1 MKTLN
6 GHSEND
12 GFDSVVGLLK
22 SLDPEAVGALV
33 GLGADI
39 VMLVDDAH
47 AVHRIYLAD
56 EELGRSGLS
65 KAEGKRLQDLVTIE
79 SVPKIDAMLAVT
91 GEGRRVRGYQVNHR
105 ASGRPD
111 LPVVYSAYGGAGFPF
126 TLVVGRELRQ
136 QMRDQQRLVET
147 QMELESEYREL
158 QEAEARYRTA
168 FQISAVGHIM
178 VDGEKRTVLDAN
190 VAALSL
196 LSLGNNGVVGKPL
209 RELFD
214 KDERDRLS
222 DAVGEARHAPHPVS
236 LDTILSAK
244 GVPVSLGLRAYR
256 ENGFTNLIV
265 TVWPSADAG
274 EARRQRT
281 VKPERHVVDLSDL
294 PEAAVQTS
302 ADGVVLAANAAFL
315 DIVHA
320 PSLPQVLGRP
330 VSSWFAK
337 SALDIHVLYSRL
349 AEEPVVR
356 GFSATLTDNLAAD
369 RPVLISARR
378 NPQTLEI
385 QMILAT
391 PPALAE
397 RLAIPAPGAGE
408 QQAEGFANLVGKVPL
423 KDLMRESLDVIE
435 KICIEAAL
443 DQTHNNR
450 ALAAQMLGL
459 SRQSLYIK
467 LRRYGLEDYRPAV
480 DGH

>member
-6 GHSEND
+6 GHADKD
-12 GFDSVVGLLK
+12 GFESAVGLLK
-22 SLDPEAVGALV
+22 ALDPDAVGALV

-39 VMLVDDAH
+39 VLLLDNAH
-47 AVHRIYLAD
+47 AVHRVYLAD
-56 EELGRSGLS
+56 EELGRFGLAR
-65 KAEGKRLQDLVTIE
+65 AEGKKLQDLVTIE

-91 GEGRRVRGYQVNHR
+91 GEARRERGYQVNHR
-105 ASGRPD
+105 AAGRPD
-111 LPVVYSAYGGAGFPF
+111 LPVVYSAYGAPDYPF

-136 QMRDQQRLVET
+136 QMRDQQRLVDT
-147 QMELESEYREL
+147 QMELESEYRDL

-178 VDGEKRTVLDAN
+178 VDGEKRSVLDAN
-190 VAALSL
+190 AAALSL
-196 LSLGNNGVVGKPL
+196 LSLGTNGVVGKPL

-214 KDERDRLS
+214 KEERDRLS
-222 DAVGEARHAPHPVS
+222 DAVGEARHAPHPVTVE
-236 LDTILSAK
+236 TILSAR
-244 GVPVSLGLRAYR
+244 GVPVSLSLRAYR

-265 TVWPSADAG
+265 SVWPSGDTG
-274 EARRQRT
+274 EARRQRV
-281 VKPERHVVDLSDL
+281 VKAERQVVDLSDL

-302 ADGVVLAANAAFL
+302 SDGIVLAANAAFL

-320 PSLPQVLGRP
+320 PSLPQVLGRGIG
-330 VSSWFAK
+330 SWFSK

-349 AEEPVVR
+349 ADEQVVR
-356 GFSATLTDNLAAD
+356 GFSSTLTDNLAAD
-369 RPVLISARR
+369 RPVTISARR
-378 NPQTLEI
+378 NADSGEI
-385 QMILAT
+385 QMILASAAIL
-391 PPALAE
+391 PE

-450 ALAAQMLGL
+450 ALAAQILGL

-467 LRRYGLEDYRPAV
+467 LRRYGLEDYRPA
-480 DGH
+480 GETS